1 MQSVFDRRRINGPE
15 DSSAPIFADEH
26 QKSLT
31 PDLYK
36 GRHNR
41 SFSDIRPIFLQPGL
55 ISQAN
60 GSAYIETERTKIAC
74 SVYGPRQSKNTA
86 YNEKGRLNVEV
97 KFTPFSCE
105 RRRAPLRD
113 AEDRSIAVAIQ
124 QALLSSVR
132 LEHFPKSTID
142 IFLVVIE
149 ADGIEGCVASGS
161 IAASTAL
168 ADAGIDMYGLVT
180 SCTAA
185 VIGEEIWIDPTQEE
199 CDMAN
204 GTLILS
210 CMPALGIVTNVWQS
224 GRMAISQVLA
234 CLDTCDGRCTDIHSV
249 VAQALLNSA
258 RSKV

>member
-36 GRHNR
+36 DRHNR
-41 SFSDIRPIFLQPGL
+41 SVSDIRPIFLQPGL

-60 GSAYIETERTKIAC
+60 GSAYIETDRTKIAC

-86 YNEKGRLNVEV
+86 YNEKASEGP
-97 KFTPFSCE
+97 TS
-105 RRRAPLRD
+105 
-113 AEDRSIAVAIQ
+113 EDRSIAVAIQ

-142 IFLVVIE
+142 IFLVIIE

-180 SCTAA
+180 SCTAGK
-185 VIGEEIWIDPTQEE
+185 ISG
-199 CDMAN
+199 
-204 GTLILS
+204 LIQHKKS
-210 CMPALGIVTNVWQS
+210 FSMFR
-224 GRMAISQVLA
+224 RM
-234 CLDTCDGRCTDIHSV
+234 
-249 VAQALLNSA
+249 
-258 RSKV
+258 

>member
-1 MQSVFDRRRINGPE
+1 MQSAFDRRRINGPE
-15 DSSAPIFADEH
+15 DSYHPIFANEIRESSSNVH
-26 QKSLT
+26 
-31 PDLYK
+31 
-36 GRHNR
+36 RIRENR
-41 SFSDIRPIFLQPGL
+41 KISDIRPIFLQPGL

-60 GSAYIETERTKIAC
+60 GSAYIETESTKIAC

-97 KFTPFSCE
+97 KFAPYSCE
-105 RRRAPLRD
+105 LRRSPLRD

-124 QALLSSVR
+124 QALLSSVQ

-142 IFLVVIE
+142 IFLVIIE
-149 ADGIEGCVASGS
+149 ADGIEGCIASGS

-180 SCTAA
+180 SCATA
-185 VIGEEIWIDPTQEE
+185 VIGTDLWIDPTQEE
-199 CDMAN
+199 SNSAN

-224 GRMAISQVLA
+224 GRIAPSEILA
-234 CLDTCDGRCTDIHSV
+234 CIDACNDRCTDIHSV
-249 VAQALLNSA
+249 VAQALLDSA
-258 RSKV
+258 PNKI